1 MVWLMSS
8 LRKQLG
14 RVIRRLRLADGY
26 SQESFADAIGV
37 HRNYMGTVERGETNI
52 TLDSL
57 EKIARGLGVSV
68 IALMREAEKER

>member
-1 MVWLMSS
+1 MSS

-14 RVIRRLRLADGY
+14 RAIRRLRSAEGY

-57 EKIARGLGVSV
+57 EKIAVGLGLTV
-68 IALMREAEKER
+68 LELFRESAKEGR

>member
-1 MVWLMSS
+1 MSS

-14 RVIRRLRLADGY
+14 RAIRRLRSAAGY

-57 EKIARGLGVSV
+57 EKIAKGLDRTV
-68 IALMREAEKER
+68 LELLRETGRD

>member
-1 MVWLMSS
+1 MSS
-8 LRKQLG
+8 LRKHLG
-14 RVIRRLRLADGY
+14 RAIRRLRSAAGY

-57 EKIARGLGVSV
+57 EKIAKGLDRTVLE
-68 IALMREAEKER
+68 LMREMGRDQ

>member
-1 MVWLMSS
+1 MSS

-14 RVIRRLRLADGY
+14 RAIRRLRSAAGY

-37 HRNYMGTVERGETNI
+37 HRNYMGTVERGETNV

-57 EKIARGLGVSV
+57 EKIAKGLDRTV
-68 IALMREAEKER
+68 LELLREAGRD

>member
-1 MVWLMSS
+1 MSP

-14 RVIRRLRLADGY
+14 RAIRRLRSAEGH

-52 TLDSL
+52 TLDNIERIAKGLDLTVL
-57 EKIARGLGVSV
+57 ELLK
-68 IALMREAEKER
+68 EAGRDQ